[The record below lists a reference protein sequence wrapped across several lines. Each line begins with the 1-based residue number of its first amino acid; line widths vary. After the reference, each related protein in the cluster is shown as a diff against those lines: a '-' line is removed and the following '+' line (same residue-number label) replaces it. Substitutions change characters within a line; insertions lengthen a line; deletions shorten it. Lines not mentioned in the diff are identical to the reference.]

1 MSSRV
6 FMYFQIMIHYF
17 KMNSYFKMNRDYR
30 LAWKKV
36 KEESAAGSS
45 KKIKKD
51 YKIEGV
57 DEN

>member
-36 KEESAAGSS
+36 KDSAKDN
-45 KKIKKD
+45 KKIEKD
-51 YKIEGV
+51 FKME
-57 DEN
+57 DESESH

>member
-1 MSSRV
+1 
-6 FMYFQIMIHYF
+6 MYFQIMIHYF

-36 KEESAAGSS
+36 KEESAAGGS
-45 KKIKKD
+45 KKIEKD
-51 YKIEGV
+51 YKIEGE